1 MDDLLPIVE
10 LYPEPAIE
18 AIRRGFPFPRNAKL
32 ERIAVRKALDRLVQG
47 ETGKVLTPEIAMA
60 YLLQRVS
67 IAKAIF
73 ATREKKF
80 CPHLCTW
87 LNQRRY
93 LTIDSIAQETPK
105 NLEDA
110 ISVLECYPTI
120 TTVDVDAHM
129 PILKVI
135 DQHIEYWRATH
146 GAAAASY
153 LRQRTHRYAE
163 IVARWPEG
171 ELQFVPNPLRW
182 FTERRYEQD
191 DRLWQRTPKAG
202 FESERSRLHLIA

>member
-10 LYPEPAIE
+10 LYAEVALD
-18 AIRRGFPFPRNAKL
+18 AIRRPFPFPRSRKL
-32 ERIAVRKALDRLVQG
+32 ELVAVRKALDRLVQG
-47 ETGKVLTPEIAMA
+47 ETGTPMTPQEAVT
-60 YLLQRVS
+60 YLRGRIEAGAQAL
-67 IAKAIF
+67 AG
-73 ATREKKF
+73 REKRY
-80 CPHLCTW
+80 CPHLTTW
-87 LNQRRY
+87 VNQRRY
-93 LTIDSIAQETPK
+93 LAFMPQETPK
-105 NLEDA
+105 NLEEA
-110 ISVLECYPTI
+110 ISVLSCYPTI

-163 IVARWPEG
+163 IVARWPRED
-171 ELQFVPNPLRW
+171 LQFVPNPLRW
-182 FTERRYEQD
+182 FTERRYEQRD
-191 DRLWQRTPKAG
+191 ELWGRTPKAG

>member
-1 MDDLLPIVE
+1 MDELLPIAE
-10 LYPEPAIE
+10 LFPEPAIE
-18 AIRRGFPFPRNAKL
+18 AIRRGFPFPRSKKL
-32 ERIAVRKALDRLVQG
+32 EMVAVRKALDRLVQG
-47 ETGKVLTPEIAMA
+47 ETGTPMTPQEAITYLRSRVEAGAQALAGRSKA
-60 YLLQRVS
+60 Y
-67 IAKAIF
+67 I
-73 ATREKKF
+73 
-80 CPHLCTW
+80 PHLTTW
-87 LNQRRY
+87 VNQRRY
-93 LTIDSIAQETPK
+93 LASMPQETPK

-110 ISVLECYPTI
+110 ISVLSCYPTI

-146 GAAAASY
+146 GAEAASF